1 MNSLVL
7 DTSAIIAYATG
18 SVDVGE
24 PISEV
29 NDAGGVVVVPVVC
42 LVEAAREVDDGMLHV
57 LAEHPASDLEPLADD
72 GWPMA
77 AATTRMLGR
86 LDLAVALIA
95 AASGGGFVLT
105 GEPEAYGTLGEDV
118 VIPLTPM

>member
-1 MNSLVL
+1 MSTLVL
-7 DTSAIIAYATG
+7 DTSAIIAYAKG

-29 NDAGGVVVVPVVC
+29 HDAGGVVLVPVVC
-42 LVEAAREVDDGMLHV
+42 LVEAAREVDDGMLH
-57 LAEHPASDLEPLADD
+57 LLTEHPACELEPLATD

-86 LDLAVALIA
+86 LDLALALIA
-95 AASGGGFVLT
+95 AAAGGGFVLT
-105 GEPEAYGTLGEDV
+105 GEPDAYGALGEDV
-118 VIPLTPM
+118 AIPLSA